1 MAPALQNPAS
11 NITGADSLQDAFQ
24 MFLHASQSLEG
35 HQQHLHREIE
45 HLSANLAATNAK
57 LRVQIAEKQDATN
70 RLRALLQALPAGVLL
85 VEAGLVVEYNPA
97 ASALIGGLTIGQPWR
112 LPEQWART
120 SVPDEYLAGS
130 VDDGDKVVQVR
141 IVASGPRSMIQ
152 LLDVTSTVQTHARNE
167 REAKLVAMGRMA
179 ADIAHQLRTPLST
192 ALLYASH
199 LADGNLAEDDRAQF
213 AQRLR
218 DQLVRLEGLAS
229 SMLGFVRERPK
240 QVEVISLAELAE
252 DAIASC
258 GPLFEK
264 RGVALVRS
272 IEAGENV
279 ITINRQQIRSAIV
292 ALLENALEVSTAG
305 QTIAFDVRVEGQR
318 AHIVVQDQGPGIA
331 SSMMDHLF
339 EPFSTTR
346 VTGTGLGLS
355 IARTAVEAHRG
366 QIDAVNCAEGG
377 ARFTV
382 ILPCMAEL

>member
-1 MAPALQNPAS
+1 MAPALQNSAS
-11 NITGADSLQDAFQ
+11 NIIDANSLQDAFQ
-24 MFLHASQSLEG
+24 MFLNASQSLEG

-45 HLSANLAATNAK
+45 NLSANLAATNAK
-57 LRVQIAEKQDATN
+57 LRIQVAEKQDATN

-85 VEAGLVVEYNPA
+85 VEAGLVVEFNPA
-97 ASALIGGLTIGQPWR
+97 ASALIDNLAIGQPWR

-120 SVPDEYLAGS
+120 SVSNEYLAG
-130 VDDGDKVVQVR
+130 DADKVVQVR

-258 GPLFEK
+258 SPLFEK
-264 RGVALVRS
+264 HGVALMRS

-305 QTIAFDVRVEGQR
+305 QSIAFDVRVEGQR

-331 SSMMDHLF
+331 PSMMDHLF

-382 ILPCMAEL
+382 TLPCMAEL

>member
-1 MAPALQNPAS
+1 MAPALQLSAS
-11 NITGADSLQDAFQ
+11 NIIGTDSLQDAFQ
-24 MFLHASQSLEG
+24 MFMHASQALED
-35 HQQHLHREIE
+35 HQLHLHREIE
-45 HLSANLAATNAK
+45 NLSANLAAANTK
-57 LRVQIAEKQDATN
+57 LRIQVAEKQDATN

-85 VEAGLVVEYNPA
+85 VEAGLVVEFNPA
-97 ASALIGGLTIGQPWR
+97 ASALIGQLSIGQPWR
-112 LPEQWART
+112 LPEQWVRT
-120 SVPDEYLAGS
+120 AVPDEYLTSADAGAR
-130 VDDGDKVVQVR
+130 VVQVR
-141 IVASGPRSMIQ
+141 IVSSGPRSMIQ
-152 LLDVTSTVQTHARNE
+152 LLDVTSTVNTHARNE

-199 LADGNLAEDDRAQF
+199 LADGKLGDEDRAQF

-218 DQLVRLEGLAS
+218 DQLVRLESLAS

-252 DAIASC
+252 DSMASC
-258 GPLFEK
+258 GLLCEK
-264 RGVALVRS
+264 RGVALVPS
-272 IEAGENV
+272 ILAGEHV
-279 ITINRQQIRSAIV
+279 IAINRQQIRSAIV

-305 QTIAFDVRVEGQR
+305 QTIAFEVRVEGQR
-318 AHIVVQDQGPGIA
+318 AHIIVEDQGPGIA
-331 SSMMDHLF
+331 PSMMDHLF

-366 QIDAVNCAEGG
+366 QIIAANRAEGG

>member
-1 MAPALQNPAS
+1 
-11 NITGADSLQDAFQ
+11 

-45 HLSANLAATNAK
+45 HLSANLAAANAK
-57 LRVQIAEKQDATN
+57 LRIQVAEKQDATN

-85 VEAGLVVEYNPA
+85 VEAGLVVEFNPA
-97 ASALIGGLTIGQPWR
+97 ASALINGLAVGQQWR

-120 SVPDEYLAGS
+120 SVPDEYLAAD
-130 VDDGDKVVQVR
+130 VAGDKVVQVR

-152 LLDVTSTVQTHARNE
+152 LLDVTSTVQAHARNE

-199 LADGNLAEDDRAQF
+199 LADGDLAEEDRAQF

-229 SMLGFVRERPK
+229 SMLGFMRERPK
-240 QVEVISLAELAE
+240 QVEVISLADLAE
-252 DAIASC
+252 DSIAAC

-264 RGVALVRS
+264 RGIALLRS
-272 IEAGENV
+272 IEAGDHV
-279 ITINRQQIRSAIV
+279 IMINRQQIRSAIV
-292 ALLENALEVSTAG
+292 ALLENALEVSTPG
-305 QTIAFDVRVEGQR
+305 QSITFDVRVEGQR
-318 AHIVVQDQGPGIA
+318 AHILVQDQGPGIA
-331 SSMMDHLF
+331 PSMMDHLF

-366 QIDAVNCAEGG
+366 EIAAVNCPEGG

-382 ILPCMAEL
+382 TLPCMAEL

>member
-1 MAPALQNPAS
+1 
-11 NITGADSLQDAFQ
+11 

-45 HLSANLAATNAK
+45 HLSANLAAANAK
-57 LRVQIAEKQDATN
+57 LRIQVAEKQDATN

-85 VEAGLVVEYNPA
+85 VEAGLVVEFNPA
-97 ASALIGGLTIGQPWR
+97 ASALINSLTVGKEWR

-120 SVPDEYLAGS
+120 SVPDEYLAAD
-130 VDDGDKVVQVR
+130 VAGDKVVQVR

-152 LLDVTSTVQTHARNE
+152 LLDVTSTVQAHARNE

-199 LADGNLAEDDRAQF
+199 LADGELADEDRAQF

-229 SMLGFVRERPK
+229 SMLGFMRERPK
-240 QVEVISLAELAE
+240 QVEVISLADLAE
-252 DAIASC
+252 DSIAAC
-258 GPLFEK
+258 GPLYEK
-264 RGVALVRS
+264 RGIALLRS
-272 IEAGENV
+272 IEAGDHV
-279 ITINRQQIRSAIV
+279 IMINRQQIRSAIV
-292 ALLENALEVSTAG
+292 ALLENALEVSTPG
-305 QTIAFDVRVEGQR
+305 QSITFDVRVEGQR

-331 SSMMDHLF
+331 PSMMDHLF

-366 QIDAVNCAEGG
+366 EIAAVNCPEGG

-382 ILPCMAEL
+382 TLPCMAEL